1 MLGPCSSV
9 TVKSTSWVMGSDM
22 IGNFRV
28 CLLKEVVFSF
38 LSVGGYKLHIDTV
51 ATKTRKAFR
60 FSRAGTK
67 LL

>member
-1 MLGPCSSV
+1 
-9 TVKSTSWVMGSDM
+9 MGSDM